1 MRPFGCFWRLSGPL
15 CLLLA
20 GCATAPKAVAPG
32 FYGVWVNE
40 DSKVH
45 SWLEIEAHRVA
56 NFGFTQPNGRCAT
69 TAIDIV
75 AKDRV
80 MVPVSFLGSGPMSLR
95 LDGSV
100 LVITGNY
107 ATQRFVPAS
116 REAICQGLGHTYLPG
131 APYIR

>member
-1 MRPFGCFWRLSGPL
+1 MHPFRCLWRLSGPL
-15 CLLLA
+15 CVVLA

-32 FYGVWVNE
+32 FYGVWVNA
-40 DSKVH
+40 DSSAH
-45 SWLEIEAHRVA
+45 SWLEIEAQRVA

-80 MVPVSFLGSGPMSLR
+80 IVPVSFLGSGPMSLR
-95 LDGSV
+95 LEGGA

-107 ATQRFVPAS
+107 ATQRYVPAK
-116 REAICQGLGHTYLPG
+116 RESICRRSGGKYLPG
-131 APYIR
+131 APYVR

>member
-1 MRPFGCFWRLSGPL
+1 MHSFGCFWRWSGPL

-32 FYGVWVNE
+32 FYGVWVNA

-45 SWLEIEAHRVA
+45 SWLEIDAHRVA
-56 NFGFTQPNGRCAT
+56 NFGFTQTNGRCAT

-95 LDGSV
+95 LDGGA

-107 ATQRFVPAS
+107 ATQRYVPAT
-116 REAICQGLGHTYLPG
+116 RESICLALGGAYLPG
-131 APYIR
+131 APYVR